1 MGLRGAFD
9 RVETWIFD
17 LDNTLYPSSCRLF
30 DQIDERMGTFIAQL
44 LKVDRIEARRIQKQF
59 FYEHGTTLRG
69 LMTDHGVNPDEFLD
83 FVHDIDHSPIPAD
96 PALAKALQ
104 ALPGRKLVFTNGTV
118 AHADKVLSRLGLM
131 GHFSG
136 IFDIVHA
143 DYIPKPALGP
153 YQKFVRDHAIET
165 GRAAMFEDIAR
176 NLEVPHR
183 LGMTTVLVCHPG
195 NEDAQIVN
203 AQDTGGR
210 DNGGRDDGG
219 RDDGGWDHVH
229 YRTDDLAR
237 FLQGIVADRAGALPR
252 TA

>member
-1 MGLRGAFD
+1 MTGFD
-9 RVETWIFD
+9 HVETWIFD

-30 DQIDERMGTFIAQL
+30 DQIDERMGSFISEL
-44 LKVDRIEARRIQKQF
+44 LKVDRSEARRIQKQF
-59 FYEHGTTLRG
+59 FYEYGTTLRG
-69 LMTDHGVNPDEFLD
+69 LMTDYGVHPDEFLD

-96 PALAKALQ
+96 PALADALQ

-118 AHADKVLSRLGLM
+118 AHADKVLARLGLV

-153 YQKFVRDHAIET
+153 YQKFVRDHAIEAA
-165 GRAAMFEDIAR
+165 RAAMFEDIAR

-183 LGMTTVLVCHPG
+183 LGMTTVLVSHPG
-195 NEDAQIVN
+195 NEDADLI
-203 AQDTGGR
+203 
-210 DNGGRDDGG
+210 DGQG
-219 RDDGGWDHVH
+219 DGDKGHVH
-229 YRTDDLAR
+229 HRTDNLAR
-237 FLQGIVADRAGALPR
+237 FLQSIITDRAGAAAR

>member
-1 MGLRGAFD
+1 MRSPSRAFD
-9 RVETWIFD
+9 HVETWVFD

-30 DQIDERMGTFIAQL
+30 DQIDVRMGTFISQL
-44 LKVDRIEARRIQKQF
+44 LKVDRVEAKRIQKQF

-69 LMTDHGVNPDEFLD
+69 LMTVHGIDPDEFLD

-96 PALAKALQ
+96 AALADALQ

-118 AHADKVLSRLGLM
+118 AHADKVLARLGLG

-153 YQKFVRDHAIET
+153 YQKFLRDHAVEAA
-165 GRAAMFEDIAR
+165 RAAMFEDIAR

-183 LGMTTVLVCHPG
+183 LGMTTVLVIHPG
-195 NEDAQIVN
+195 NEDAEIMN
-203 AQDTGGR
+203 SQDAGGH
-210 DNGGRDDGG
+210 
-219 RDDGGWDHVH
+219 DHVH
-229 YRTDDLAR
+229 HRTSDLAG
-237 FLQGIVADRAGALPR
+237 FLQAILAESGGAVSR

>member
-1 MGLRGAFD
+1 MSRFFD
-9 RVETWIFD
+9 HIETWIFD

-30 DQIDERMGTFIAQL
+30 DQIDERMGAFIAKL
-44 LKVDRIEARRIQKQF
+44 LKVDRVEARRIQKQF

-96 PALAKALQ
+96 PALADALQ

-118 AHADKVLSRLGLM
+118 AHADKVLARLGLV

-153 YQKFVRDHAIET
+153 YQKFVRDHSIDAS
-165 GRAAMFEDIAR
+165 RAAMFEDIAR

-183 LGMTTVLVCHPG
+183 LGMATVLVSHPG
-195 NEDAQIVN
+195 NEDAAIVN
-203 AQDTGGR
+203 GR
-210 DNGGRDDGG
+210 DEGAQ
-219 RDDGGWDHVH
+219 DHVH
-229 YRTDDLAR
+229 HRTDNLAR
-237 FLQGIVADRAGALPR
+237 FLQAIMADRAGAISR
-252 TA
+252 SA